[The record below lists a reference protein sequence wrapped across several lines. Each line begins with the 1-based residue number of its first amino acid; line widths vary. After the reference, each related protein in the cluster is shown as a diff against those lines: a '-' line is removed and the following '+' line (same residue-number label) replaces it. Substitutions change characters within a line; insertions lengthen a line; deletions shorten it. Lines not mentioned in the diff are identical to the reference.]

1 VGASHTLP
9 SFAHDEARTIS
20 HAVLRTVLP
29 AEDLVVDE
37 PAVLWNP
44 RDPRRHLVPDLMVA
58 LGESLVSICIVA
70 PLDGRR
76 DGTLGGGHAN

>member
-1 VGASHTLP
+1 MP

-20 HAVLRTVLP
+20 HAELRTALA

-44 RDPRRHLVPDLMVA
+44 RDLRRHLVPDLMVA
-58 LGESLVSICIVA
+58 LGESLVPICIVA
-70 PLDGRR
+70 PLDGHR
-76 DGTLGGGHAN
+76 DGTLGRGHAN